1 MAIEQL
7 ENQQY
12 SPGFSI
18 IVCCYNSA
26 PRIVP
31 TLAHLIALQ
40 IPENWH
46 AEVILVDNN
55 CTDNTIALAQ
65 DSWRECPV
73 SYPLNI
79 VQEEKPGL
87 IYARKRGMA
96 IAKYSHYVFCD
107 DDNWLQKDYLM
118 QLAQILTGNHD
129 LAAVG
134 GIGEAISSVEVPEF
148 LQWIPVSYACGPQQK
163 FNGIRT
169 GSLPWLYGAG
179 ICVNREM
186 LSTALAIFP
195 KELTVGRTGKNL
207 SGGDDNEICY
217 KMVLCGGRLYYSDQ
231 LKFKHFLEPHRF
243 EPQYLAALL
252 AGSAKANAMLSPYA
266 MAVNAEGIAAFQ
278 KRKSWI
284 GYTRLIRYRL
294 TAAKLSKSKE
304 LFTARHVFE
313 KYSKYW
319 YAYHMNKAVI
329 LNQQQLQSEYQEIA
343 AKLAHLASTKNLG
356 KPA

>member
-12 SPGFSI
+12 SRGFSI

-26 PRIVP
+26 PRIVT
-31 TLAHLIALQ
+31 TLEHLKALQ
-40 IPENWH
+40 IPEDWH
-46 AEVILVDNN
+46 AEIILVDNN
-55 CTDNTIALAQ
+55 CTDNTIALARDLWQ
-65 DSWRECPV
+65 EAPTF
-73 SYPLNI
+73 LQLHI
-79 VQEEKPGL
+79 IEEEKPGL
-87 IYARKRGMA
+87 IYARKRGMT
-96 IAKYSHYVFCD
+96 IAKFSHYVFCD

-118 QLAQILTGNHD
+118 QLAQILARHND

-148 LQWIPVSYACGPQQK
+148 LQWIPVSYACGPQQE
-163 FNGIRT
+163 FSGFRM

-231 LKFKHFLEPHRF
+231 LKFKHFLEPRRF
-243 EPQYLAALL
+243 EPKYVAALL

-266 MAVNAEGIAAFQ
+266 MAINADGIAAFQ
-278 KRKSWI
+278 KRKSWR
-284 GYTRLIRYRL
+284 GYIRLIRYRL

-304 LFTARHVFE
+304 LFTARQVFE
-313 KYSKYW
+313 KYSKHW

-329 LNQQQLQSEYQEIA
+329 QNQQQLQTEYQEIS
-343 AKLAHLASTKNLG
+343 AKLNHLASIKNLG
-356 KPA
+356 EPA